1 MEDADL
7 VRQVAAEYIAR
18 LGPAAAIEELLECE
32 ELAREAGDDLS
43 AQAWLDLAQAA
54 VEQARASPAEPY
66 RIIRPTSLP
75 SPSWAALLGICSD
88 HAFAL
93 IAGAEIL
100 V

>member
-1 MEDADL
+1 MDDADL
-7 VRQVAAEYIAR
+7 VIQVAAEYIAR
-18 LGPAAAIEELLECE
+18 LGPAAAIAELLECE
-32 ELAREAGDDLS
+32 EFAREVGDDLS

-54 VEQARASPAEPY
+54 VEQARASPAEPH
-66 RIIRPTSLP
+66 RVIRPASL
-75 SPSWAALLGICSD
+75 PSWAALLGICSD